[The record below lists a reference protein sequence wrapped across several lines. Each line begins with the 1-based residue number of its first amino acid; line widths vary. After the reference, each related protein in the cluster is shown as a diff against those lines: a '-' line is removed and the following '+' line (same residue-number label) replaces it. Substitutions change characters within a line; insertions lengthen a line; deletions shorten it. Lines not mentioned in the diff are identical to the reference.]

1 MNLLP
6 EAGSKADKV
15 AQLSVLVLLWCVL
28 LVIHQQLFP
37 YADDDSYIHLR
48 IVKNLLQHG
57 VPYFNVDE
65 RVMSSSSSGW
75 TIVLYL
81 VFRLFGYSEHLLPFL
96 HATVLTAAVWVY
108 TRLFAQLTNMGHLL
122 SVLLSGIMVTACCH
136 FASLGC
142 METAFALTLLGA
154 GAWLYYQSNAAA
166 FFLLTAA
173 AFFRMEL
180 WAAWL
185 LFAVASLLFKRIHV
199 WKMLVFALA
208 GAAPFVWYNM
218 HFFGTNVPN
227 TVGAKS
233 IIYQLTYSETLHAEW
248 LSFIQGNPAGKYVSL
263 GLVVLFLVLILRKVI
278 QRFQEAEYYLL
289 PAFGAGIALAYVV
302 KKILIF
308 PWYVPIYTLP
318 LVFGFAVWIV
328 REKQWRLFSLWALFL
343 VPYLFLLLQAAYAAF
358 FGQQQ
363 VYKNFKPGARVRQ
376 YLAVGTQL
384 RKMFPEAR
392 LLTSEIGGLG
402 YAFEGEVLDGC
413 GLISPE
419 ALKYHPMQVPQQ
431 RSSSKAGA
439 IPLAYVMEKRPE
451 LVVSLEAFCE
461 EFARSSFAQ
470 DHYYRVQLPVF
481 IADDLRLTN
490 DPTLWGSRYLLVY
503 VRKDVN
509 LLWY

>member
-6 EAGSKADKV
+6 EAGSKSEKA
-15 AQLSVLVLLWCVL
+15 AQLSVLAILWCVL
-28 LVIHQQLFP
+28 LLMHQQLFS

-81 VFRLFGYSEHLLPFL
+81 VFRLFGYSEQFLPLL

-108 TRLFAQLTNMGHLL
+108 ARLFAQLTHISSLL
-122 SVLLSGIMVTACCH
+122 SLLFSAIMVTACCH

-142 METAFALTLLGA
+142 METTFALTLLGA
-154 GAWLYYQSNAAA
+154 GAWLYYRSNAAA
-166 FFLLTAA
+166 FLLLTAA
-173 AFFRMEL
+173 PFFRMEL

-185 LFAVASLLFKRIHV
+185 LFTMAALLFKRLPV
-199 WKMLVFALA
+199 WKMALFALA
-208 GAAPFVWYNM
+208 GATPFVFYNI

-233 IIYQLTYSETLHAEW
+233 IIYQLTYTDTLHAEW
-248 LSFIQGNPAGKYVSL
+248 LSFIQGNIAGKYVSL
-263 GLVVLFLVLILRKVI
+263 GLVILFLVLMLRKVV
-278 QRFQEAEYYLL
+278 QQFQEAENYILT
-289 PAFGAGIALAYVV
+289 AFGAGIALAYVL

-343 VPYLFLLLQAAYAAF
+343 APYLFLFIQAAYAALF
-358 FGQQQ
+358 EQQQ

-376 YLAVGTQL
+376 YLAVGAQL
-384 RKMFPEAR
+384 KHKFPNAR

-402 YAFEGEVLDGC
+402 YAFEGKVLDGC

-431 RSSSKAGA
+431 RSSAKAGA
-439 IPLAYVMEKRPE
+439 IPLAYVIVKNPE

-461 EFARSSFAQ
+461 EFARSAFARE
-470 DHYYRVQLPVF
+470 HYYRVQLPVF
-481 IADDLRLTN
+481 TAHDMHLIN
-490 DPTLWGSRYLLVY
+490 DPTLWGSQYLLVY
-503 VRKDVN
+503 VRKDVKSSFH
-509 LLWY
+509 